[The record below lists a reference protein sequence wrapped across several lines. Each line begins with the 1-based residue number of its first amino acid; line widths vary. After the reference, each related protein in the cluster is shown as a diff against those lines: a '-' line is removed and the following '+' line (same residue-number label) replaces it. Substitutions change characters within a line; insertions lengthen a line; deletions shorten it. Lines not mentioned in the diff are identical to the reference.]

1 MWNFSLR
8 QHSQVSIAFGL
19 LILSS
24 LILLWQYFALFS
36 SLALACILL
45 SASYLFFRAVQT
57 AQPNQ
62 ADEATLHRVTPSV
75 QEDEELAN
83 LLHHVLPLWEK
94 HVQSVREQTESAIG
108 NLINSFMHMVSELD
122 AAGFG
127 SVSNMS
133 LNKNNDATITLLQLC
148 RKELTPVID
157 SLGKMIA
164 SKDELLNCIRELAK
178 STKELDTMAHEVGQI
193 AAQTN
198 LLAIN
203 AAIEAARV
211 GEHGRGFAVVAGEVR
226 KLSHLSAETGRRMG
240 ERVKNV
246 SAVMQ
251 TALNTADRTASQDSQ
266 ILEISGHVVKDVLS
280 HVESMGD
287 TAKQLLIHGGAI
299 RGNIEES
306 LVSLQFQDRIG
317 QMLDVVRTDIQKLQQ
332 QVAHAGPGE
341 LPATSVWLEELQM
354 TYTMQDEYRNHS
366 KDQASAEN
374 ETEITFF

>member
-1 MWNFSLR
+1 
-8 QHSQVSIAFGL
+8 
-19 LILSS
+19 
-24 LILLWQYFALFS
+24 
-36 SLALACILL
+36 
-45 SASYLFFRAVQT
+45 
-57 AQPNQ
+57 
-62 ADEATLHRVTPSV
+62 
-75 QEDEELAN
+75 
-83 LLHHVLPLWEK
+83 
-94 HVQSVREQTESAIG
+94 
-108 NLINSFMHMVSELD
+108 
-122 AAGFG
+122 
-127 SVSNMS
+127 
-133 LNKNNDATITLLQLC
+133 
-148 RKELTPVID
+148 
-157 SLGKMIA
+157 MIA

-299 RGNIEES
+299 RGNIEET

-317 QMLDVVRTDIQKLQQ
+317 QMLDVVRTDIQKMQQ

-341 LPATSVWLEELQM
+341 LPTTSVWLEELQT
-354 TYTMQDEYRNHS
+354 TYTMQDEYRNHG
-366 KDQASAEN
+366 KEHAKAEN